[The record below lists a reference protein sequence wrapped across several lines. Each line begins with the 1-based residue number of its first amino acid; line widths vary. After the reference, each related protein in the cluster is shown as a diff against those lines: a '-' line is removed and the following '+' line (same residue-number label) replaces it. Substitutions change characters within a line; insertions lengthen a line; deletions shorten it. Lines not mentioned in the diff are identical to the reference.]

1 MQPDDPRARRLL
13 DVTFALLLLGGVMTA
28 LYAVLAVWDWISS
41 WGEDAL
47 GIIMLGVTSFVPVTL
62 ALVGASVGLLL
73 APSAGIVRPAVAV
86 IAAHVAWW
94 VALIGIEIH
103 RADPSFGRLAWL
115 ATTLEPALFA
125 GAAILLSVRWLT
137 YLRRPRRA

>member
-13 DVTFALLLLGGVMTA
+13 DVTFALLLLGGAMTA

-47 GIIMLGVTSFVPVTL
+47 GIIMLGVASFVPVTL
-62 ALVGASVGLLL
+62 ALVGGSVGLLL

-86 IAAHVAWW
+86 IAAHLAWW

-103 RADPSFGRLAWL
+103 RADPSFGRLLWL

-125 GAAILLSVRWLT
+125 GAAIVLSVRWLT
-137 YLRRPRRA
+137 YLRRQRPA